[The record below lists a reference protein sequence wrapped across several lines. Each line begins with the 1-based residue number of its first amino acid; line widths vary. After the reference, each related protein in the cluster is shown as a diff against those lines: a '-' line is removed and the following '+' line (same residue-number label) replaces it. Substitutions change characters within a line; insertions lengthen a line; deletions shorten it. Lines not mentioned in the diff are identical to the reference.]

1 MDDRDLNRLRG
12 LEQDLNQKLEVA
24 WTQGD
29 LTALEFLKGIEEC
42 RAKIADLIRPSD
54 WTTIPDLGWS
64 NARTGLQAVWQSGDS
79 KMEGCL
85 LPRCRKLQA
94 IRFCIESTAGL
105 MFRPFFRKKIFG
117 IGAKNVHTGKKMVY
131 GLTGPQGLGKSVFLH
146 CLAIKR
152 SSDNLVV
159 WIPFYPSEEELFKD
173 VLATVFYSG
182 CQARNS
188 IHEVLILDL

>member
-24 WTQGD
+24 LTQGD

-105 MFRPFFRKKIFG
+105 MFRPFLPGLRRKNLWNWRQER
-117 IGAKNVHTGKKMVY
+117 AHRQEDDLRAHWTAR
-131 GLTGPQGLGKSVFLH
+131 LGKVGL
-146 CLAIKR
+146 LAL
-152 SSDNLVV
+152 S
-159 WIPFYPSEEELFKD
+159 
-173 VLATVFYSG
+173 
-182 CQARNS
+182 RN
-188 IHEVLILDL
+188 